1 MEGRYNLSGWKIA
14 STCAL
19 SSQLRANEN
28 EARKLLIPKD
38 EGSQRGKFMKQLK
51 RDLKAISKSLKQL
64 TLGTEKIFKA
74 VEKLEKD
81 QVKSKS
87 VKKPANPKKAVK

>member
-1 MEGRYNLSGWKIA
+1 
-14 STCAL
+14 
-19 SSQLRANEN
+19 
-28 EARKLLIPKD
+28 
-38 EGSQRGKFMKQLK
+38 MKQLK